1 VICLANHAGVET
13 TCLNLTLYFVVRGG
27 FDRLRLNH
35 RKLIERRGRMY
46 SFEPTEEQQMLVEAI
61 GKYAIND
68 LRAAGRGAEESGELP
83 KKLVDKGWEI
93 GLLQASIPERY
104 GGFGERSAVTGVLAV
119 EEMAFGDLAGTLAV
133 LAPSLFATPILLAGS
148 EEQRQTYLPK
158 IVAGEWSP
166 YTAALIEYA
175 LDFDATALRSMATAS
190 GNRFILNGEKAFVP
204 FAKDAEAILVYADL
218 NGKTQGFIIPKDTA
232 GLTIHDEREKLMS
245 LNALPL
251 YRVRLDSVKVPATNR
266 LGGAAGHDFEPILA
280 SMRLATA
287 AAAVGVAN
295 AAFQY
300 SMNYAKER
308 EVFGVKVAQKQAIAF
323 MLAEMRTEIEAI
335 RLLTWE
341 AAWKLDQ
348 GKEDAYTEAYLAA
361 TGAADMA
368 IVVTDRAVQTL
379 GGHGY
384 IREHPVE
391 MWMRNG
397 RGFATFTG
405 LAIV

>member
-1 VICLANHAGVET
+1 
-13 TCLNLTLYFVVRGG
+13 
-27 FDRLRLNH
+27 
-35 RKLIERRGRMY
+35 MY
-46 SFEPTEEQQMLVEAI
+46 SFEPTEEQHMLVEAV
-61 GKYAIND
+61 GKYAAND
-68 LRAAGRGAEESGELP
+68 LRVAAREAEESSEFP
-83 KKLVDKGWEI
+83 KKLVDKGWEL
-93 GLLQASIPERY
+93 GLLQASIPEAY
-104 GGFGERSAVTGVLAV
+104 GGFGERSAVTGALAV
-119 EEMAFGDLAGTLAV
+119 EEMAFGDLAGALAV
-133 LAPSLFATPILLAGS
+133 MTPSLFATPILLAGS
-148 EEQRQTYLPK
+148 EEQKQIYLPK
-158 IVAGEWSP
+158 VIEGEWSP
-166 YTAALIEYA
+166 CTAALIEYVF
-175 LDFDATALRSMATAS
+175 DFDPNALKTIATLKGEEYVLS
-190 GNRFILNGEKAFVP
+190 GEKAFVP
-204 FAKDAEAILVYADL
+204 FAKDAEAILIYANL
-218 NGKTQGFIIPKDTA
+218 GGQTQGFIAPKESA
-232 GLTIHDEREKLMS
+232 GLTISAEREKLMS

-251 YRVRLDSVKVPATNR
+251 YRVHLDNVKVPVLNR
-266 LGGAAGHDFEPILA
+266 LGGVSGHDFEPILA
-280 SMRLATA
+280 SMRVATA

-295 AAFQY
+295 AAFEY

-323 MLAEMRTEIEAI
+323 MLAEMRTEIEAS

-348 GKEDAYTEAYLAA
+348 GKEDAFTEAYLAS

-368 IVVTDRAVQTL
+368 MMVTDRAVQIL

>member
-1 VICLANHAGVET
+1 
-13 TCLNLTLYFVVRGG
+13 
-27 FDRLRLNH
+27 
-35 RKLIERRGRMY
+35 MY
-46 SFEPTEEQQMLVEAI
+46 SFDPTEEQQMLVDAV
-61 GKYAIND
+61 KKLAVND
-68 LRAAGRGAEESGELP
+68 LRTAAHEAEESRELP
-83 KKLVDKGWEI
+83 MKLISKGWEL
-93 GLLQASIPERY
+93 GLLQASIPESY
-104 GGFGERSAVTGVLAV
+104 GGFGERSAVTSVLAI

-133 LAPSLFATPILLAGS
+133 LAPSLFATPILLAGT
-148 EEQRQTYLPK
+148 EDQKQEYLPK
-158 IVAGEWSP
+158 IAEGDWVP

-175 LDFDATALRSMATAS
+175 FDFDPHELKTTSTLK
-190 GNRFILNGEKAFVP
+190 GDEYILNGEKAFVP
-204 FAKDAEAILVYADL
+204 FAKDAKVILVYANLD
-218 NGKTQGFIIPKDTA
+218 GQTQAFILPKDST
-232 GLTIHDEREKLMS
+232 GLTVNDEREKLMS
-245 LNALPL
+245 LNALPM
-251 YRVRLDSVKVPATNR
+251 YRIKLDNVKVPAVNR
-266 LGGAAGHDFEPILA
+266 LGGGSGMDFEPILA
-280 SMRLATA
+280 SMRIATS

-295 AAFQY
+295 AAFEY

-308 EVFGVKVAQKQAIAF
+308 EVFGMKVAQKQAIAF

-348 GKEDAYTEAYLAA
+348 GREDAPNEAYLAA

-368 IVVTDRAVQTL
+368 MMVTDRAVQIL

-405 LAIV
+405 LVIV